1 MTKTKTANEVPA
13 GSGAIDALLADPL
26 RVVNI
31 GLEQFAT
38 DLAAQGVDVVDID
51 WSPPAAGNKKLG
63 SLLAKLG
70 S

>member
-1 MTKTKTANEVPA
+1 MTKPKKANEAPA
-13 GSGAIDALLADPL
+13 GSGAIDELLAAPP

-38 DLAAQGVDVVDID
+38 DLAAQGADVVHVD
-51 WSPPAAGNKKLG
+51 WSPPAAGDKKLG
-63 SLLAKLG
+63 SLLTKLG

>member
-1 MTKTKTANEVPA
+1 MTKPKKENEA
-13 GSGAIDALLADPL
+13 LADSRAIDALLAGLP

-38 DLAAQGVDVVDID
+38 DLAAQGADVVHVD
-51 WSPPAAGNKKLG
+51 WSPPAAGDKKLG
-63 SLLAKLG
+63 SLLTKLG

>member
-1 MTKTKTANEVPA
+1 MTKPKKANELPA
-13 GSGAIDALLADPL
+13 GSSAIDALLADPP

-31 GLEQFAT
+31 GLEQFAS
-38 DLAAQGVDVVDID
+38 DLAVQGVDVVHVD
-51 WSPPAAGNKKLG
+51 WSPPAAGDKKLG